1 LRDLV
6 LLDLH
11 RRAPSAI
18 GVTDPGCQLV
28 FGADEQRTSTS
39 LNTLLMFGLSQV
51 SLLALGGAVGIVL
64 R

>member
-1 LRDLV
+1 M
-6 LLDLH
+6 
-11 RRAPSAI
+11 
-18 GVTDPGCQLV
+18 TDPGCQLV